1 MQVIKRAKTA
11 LTGVPEET
19 RKMLEGG
26 STSYMR
32 PLPGAARMYPET
44 DVFPVR
50 IEPTWYENLPVPELL
65 VKKAERFVRELH
77 IDPAL
82 ASQLASSDQVFLFE
96 RAVSEGIAPSL
107 AARTLLSSRKE
118 LARGGS
124 DISCLSAEN
133 ILMVLKA
140 VEEGR
145 AAKEAVPV
153 ILEKVGAGTSVSE
166 AISECAPAVSRSR
179 LEEIVRRV
187 VRERRDF
194 VREKGM
200 GSLGPLM
207 GIVMAE
213 VRGSVDGRVV
223 SQVLKEE
230 ISREISP
237 NTPGDKV

>member
-1 MQVIKRAKTA
+1 
-11 LTGVPEET
+11 
-19 RKMLEGG
+19 
-26 STSYMR
+26 
-32 PLPGAARMYPET
+32 
-44 DVFPVR
+44 
-50 IEPTWYENLPVPELL
+50 
-65 VKKAERFVRELH
+65 
-77 IDPAL
+77 
-82 ASQLASSDQVFLFE
+82 
-96 RAVSEGIAPSL
+96 
-107 AARTLLSSRKE
+107 
-118 LARGGS
+118 
-124 DISCLSAEN
+124 
-133 ILMVLKA
+133 MVLKA